1 MAGSRPDDTLE
12 DLMDDSHDHR
22 LDPSDPGTPRHLGW
36 VSDLLAAQPAPTAPD
51 EVVSAVVRRLTQE
64 QPHRDLTIRD
74 KSDTVTQA
82 LPHTRAPISK
92 AVQVSP
98 DDALGPARP
107 GDR

>member
-1 MAGSRPDDTLE
+1 
-12 DLMDDSHDHR
+12 MDDSHDNR
-22 LDPSDPGTPRHLGW
+22 LDPSDPGTQRQLGW

-51 EVVSAVVRRLTQE
+51 EVVSAVVRRLIQE

-74 KSDTVTQA
+74 KSDAVTQA

-98 DDALGPARP
+98 DDALGPAHP
-107 GDR
+107 GDL